1 MRNTVGMARGSAS
14 GLTYAN
20 SSNIMLDMKSASIRT
35 VQHQLA
41 AMIAEVEKGGEIVI
55 TRRNQPVARLLP
67 MSNAPAQAGKSPSA
81 VRSYWR
87 NRRLPPAVRSQ
98 VTHADLIASGR
109 GEV

>member
-1 MRNTVGMARGSAS
+1 
-14 GLTYAN
+14 
-20 SSNIMLDMKSASIRT
+20 MLDMKSASIRN

-55 TRRNQPVARLLP
+55 TRRNQPVARLMP
-67 MSNAPAQAGKSPSA
+67 VGDAPAQGGRTPAA
-81 VRSYWR
+81 VRKYWR

-98 VTHADLIASGR
+98 VTHADLIAAGR

>member
-1 MRNTVGMARGSAS
+1 MAAID
-14 GLTYAN
+14 ADKM
-20 SSNIMLDMKSASIRT
+20 SNIMLDMKTASIRT

-55 TRRNQPVARLLP
+55 TRRNLPVARLMP
-67 MSNAPAQAGKSPSA
+67 VGARVQEGTTPAV
-81 VRSYWR
+81 VRNYWR

-98 VTHADLIASGR
+98 VTHADLIAAGR